1 MDSALDLLTMAAS
14 TNARASSIVDSQGA
28 MSRNPG
34 ILIALGA
41 ALFEGTLLVTV
52 GHVEPL
58 TVVDGQ
64 LTRL

>member
-1 MDSALDLLTMAAS
+1 
-14 TNARASSIVDSQGA
+14 